1 MKNNKDIGP
10 IELFGV
16 KIVNLTSYFLC
27 RLILKTKR
35 ARVSVDQSLFH
46 YDTPNQPLIMIS
58 NHTSIFDS
66 WFICASIPFKTFLK
80 IMPIRIMGAT
90 NFREPTARFLDKLGI
105 VKLIYHLYGVVPF
118 RREWTFEEKLAPLI
132 TCLKKG
138 STILI
143 FPEGHVKKDEG
154 IDPFKRGVVYVYKAT
169 LAKILPIAIRPA
181 RQRGE
186 RLSTRLGPINSI
198 PPEILASED
207 PSDPFYTQ
215 TCNYLHQL
223 VLSLYNKVRV

>member
-1 MKNNKDIGP
+1 MADKDIGP

-105 VKLIYHLYGVVPF
+105 VKLVYHLYGVVSF

-132 TCLKKG
+132 NCLKKS

-154 IDPFKRGVVYVYKAT
+154 VDPFKRGVVYVYKAT
-169 LAKILPIAIRPA
+169 KAKILPIAIRSA
-181 RQRGE
+181 RQEGE
-186 RLSTRLGPINSI
+186 RLSTRLGPINPI

-207 PSDPFYTQ
+207 PTNIFYTQ
-215 TCNYLHQL
+215 TCNYLRQL
-223 VLSLYNKVRV
+223 VLKLYDKND